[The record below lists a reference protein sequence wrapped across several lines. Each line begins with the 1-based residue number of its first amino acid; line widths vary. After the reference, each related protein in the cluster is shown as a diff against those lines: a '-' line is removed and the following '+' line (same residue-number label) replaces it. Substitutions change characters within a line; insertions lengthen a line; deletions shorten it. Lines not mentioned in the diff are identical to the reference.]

1 MNFVDFRGEGRDEEA
16 RGGGG
21 VGGGGGGGVG
31 GGGGMERAEF
41 SSVHLAL
48 KP

>member
-21 VGGGGGGGVG
+21 VGGGGGGGSVG
-31 GGGGMERAEF
+31 EGGWRGRNLVQF
-41 SSVHLAL
+41 I
-48 KP
+48 